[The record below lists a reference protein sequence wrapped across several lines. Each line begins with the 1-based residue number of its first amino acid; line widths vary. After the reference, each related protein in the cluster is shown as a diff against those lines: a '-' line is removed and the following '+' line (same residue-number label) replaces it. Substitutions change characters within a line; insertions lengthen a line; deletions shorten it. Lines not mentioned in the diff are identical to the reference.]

1 MSMMAG
7 RRLSDTSKDR
17 GEGVTENPR
26 NNPMQSKRNDLEAI
40 EKLIQRY
47 RQTRNMKKAAMDLN
61 TTTPANH

>member
-1 MSMMAG
+1 
-7 RRLSDTSKDR
+7 
-17 GEGVTENPR
+17 
-26 NNPMQSKRNDLEAI
+26 MQSKRNDLEAI